1 MHVQIAFKFYRSQFF
16 GGSGGERYTTE
27 PSGHAPYGSTYSRTS
42 AQLSLDSIG
51 KAASSHVDITL
62 GLLSAEIS
70 SLGIPFVDP
79 ACINALQGSS
89 GAEPAM
95 PKSRGLSFTEISAQP
110 LGYGSVH
117 VGGGGVF

>member
-51 KAASSHVDITL
+51 KVASSHVDITL

-95 PKSRGLSFTEISAQP
+95 PKSRGFSFTEFSAQP

-117 VGGGGVF
+117 VGGGVF